1 MAELEYEDEGFREM
15 ILEIEAE
22 TRQMAKVALQSA
34 AFHLHGAII
43 LKLTGQRTGKR
54 YLVPGTSVTYQASAP
69 GEPPASM
76 LGNLRKYISAG
87 NVFTKPL
94 QEGGPQVVQVQE
106 SGDELSVAI
115 GPDIQQVPYARRLE
129 FGGRNADGSRF
140 AERPYLRNTF
150 LEQEQTIENMIRA
163 ELAR

>member
-1 MAELEYEDEGFREM
+1 MAELEFMDEGFREM
-15 ILEIEAE
+15 ILEIEVE
-22 TRQMAKVALQSA
+22 TREMAKVALQSA
-34 AFHLHGAII
+34 AFHLHNAI
-43 LKLTGQRTGKR
+43 LEKLSGQRTGKR

-69 GEPPASM
+69 GEPPATM
-76 LGNLRKYISAG
+76 LGNLRKSISSG
-87 NVFTKPL
+87 NLYTEQL
-94 QEGGPQVVQVQE
+94 SSGPGAIEVQE
-106 SGDELSVAI
+106 STDELSVAI
-115 GPDIQQVPYARRLE
+115 GPDIRRVPYAARLE

>member
-1 MAELEYEDEGFREM
+1 
-15 ILEIEAE
+15 
-22 TRQMAKVALQSA
+22 
-34 AFHLHGAII
+34 
-43 LKLTGQRTGKR
+43 
-54 YLVPGTSVTYQASAP
+54 
-69 GEPPASM
+69 M

-106 SGDELSVAI
+106 AGDELSVAI